1 MNNEQKK
8 SDERILAQL
17 LGEYKRVCCE
27 ADSVRICVNDIDFE
41 ETIPDAEERY
51 LMVEQMKVNEEAQAV
66 LRNRIRYYRN
76 RIKANKPE
84 PWEENNAFR
93 TVETLCGP
101 VNLINQDKVSKV
113 EMDDIIHHCG
123 QDADMDDACCQA
135 AYDPNESQPVDTKPA
150 ITGESLY
157 KLLGRQVICF
167 LKPGESR
174 CENCQ
179 FNPDDPEDCVKVE
192 LVGGY
197 FLCLADIQPNEGAF

>member
-1 MNNEQKK
+1 MDNEQKN

-76 RIKANKPE
+76 RLKANKPE

-101 VNLINQDKVSKV
+101 VKLVDQDKVSKV
-113 EMDDIIHHCG
+113 EMEDITHHCG
-123 QDADMDDACCQA
+123 KDADMDDVCCQA
-135 AYDPNESQPVDTKPA
+135 AYDPNESQPVDTAPMSLHEL
-150 ITGESLY
+150 TGM
-157 KLLGRQVICF
+157 QVVGAYPKGWKCKDCIF
-167 LKPGESR
+167 SEMKNSR
-174 CENCQ
+174 CEK
-179 FNPDDPEDCVKVE
+179 KVE